1 MRIALAAAAL
11 LLATPAFA
19 GPAEEMSKSRI
30 DAIAKGDVAA
40 VQSAYAD
47 GAMLH
52 WVGGPL
58 DGVYTGADKLK
69 TVWTKF
75 STAQGEQTAKVASVS
90 EAMNPKGSTVT
101 ADVTFSGKN
110 AVKVRYVMVWREG
123 KLADEIWQVNPNAA
137 Y

>member
-1 MRIALAAAAL
+1 MRIALAATAL

-30 DAIAKGDVAA
+30 DAIAKGDVMT

-47 GAMLH
+47 GATLH

-75 STAQGEQTAKVASVS
+75 STAQASRPPRS
-90 EAMNPKGSTVT
+90 HPSP
-101 ADVTFSGKN
+101 
-110 AVKVRYVMVWREG
+110 R
-123 KLADEIWQVNPNAA
+123 P
-137 Y
+137 